1 MKSIDAKIEEY
12 RKKMFVIAKENGIES
27 HLTLIAS
34 QSQNLDELLNITM
47 NASHH
52 NLFHNECKEI

>member
-34 QSQNLDELLNITM
+34 QNLDELLNIKM
-47 NASHH
+47 NESHQ
-52 NLFHNECKEI
+52 N

>member
-34 QSQNLDELLNITM
+34 QNLDELLNIKM
-47 NASHH
+47 NESHQ
-52 NLFHNECKEI
+52 NLFHSECKEI